1 MTEWKFVYK
10 YLLPYDTAC
19 TDHTI
24 GIKSYHTKLF
34 STNLSSPSHNVFRKE
49 RCGLIF
55 KLFKK
60 KKKKLGTVL
69 NFQLLS
75 TLEQRCGLL
84 PQEMGLFTGVIDFL
98 FHKGRRPHKL
108 QKNPSGKTQNCL
120 LSYRSPSTR
129 TSAHGSRSQRKDSY
143 SYSAYLIAEQC
154 GLHLNVWNSVS
165 CFVIIGQTRE
175 SLQNCTLGSG
185 WTLGPLRC

>member
-1 MTEWKFVYK
+1 MIEWKSIYK
-10 YLLPYDTAC
+10 YLLLYYTAC
-19 TDHTI
+19 TDHTTR
-24 GIKSYHTKLF
+24 IKSYHTKLF
-34 STNLSSPSHNVFRKE
+34 STNLSSPSYNVFRRE
-49 RCGLIF
+49 RCRLIF
-55 KLFKK
+55 ALFKN
-60 KKKKLGTVL
+60 KKLGTVQ

-75 TLEQRCGLL
+75 TLEQHCGLL
-84 PQEMGLFTGVIDFL
+84 PQKMGLFTRVMDFL
-98 FHKGRRPHKL
+98 FRKGRRLHKL

-129 TSAHGSRSQRKDSY
+129 TSACGSQSQRKDSY

-154 GLHLNVWNSVS
+154 VLHLNVWNSVS
-165 CFVIIGQTRE
+165 CFAIIGHTRE